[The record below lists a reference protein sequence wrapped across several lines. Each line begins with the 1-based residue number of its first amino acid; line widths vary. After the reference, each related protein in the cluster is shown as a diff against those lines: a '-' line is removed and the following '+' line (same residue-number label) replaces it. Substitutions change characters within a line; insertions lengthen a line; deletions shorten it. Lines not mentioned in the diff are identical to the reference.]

1 MISVTRLD
9 GAEIILNADLVES
22 IEPTPDTLICLANGS
37 KLLVRETPDEV
48 VHRVIE
54 FRRALLA
61 GPVVRPSANPQ
72 GGAE

>member
-9 GAEIILNADLVES
+9 GAEIYLNADLVET

-37 KLLVRETPDEV
+37 KLVVRETPEEV
-48 VHRVIE
+48 VDRVIA

-61 GPVVRPSANPQ
+61 GPVVRASADLE
-72 GGAE
+72 GGTP

>member
-22 IEPTPDTLICLANGS
+22 IEPTPDTL
-37 KLLVRETPDEV
+37 
-48 VHRVIE
+48 
-54 FRRALLA
+54 A

-72 GGAE
+72 GGAA

>member
-9 GAEIILNADLVES
+9 GGEMFLNADLIES

-48 VHRVIE
+48 VTRVIA

-61 GPVVRPSANPQ
+61 GPVVRMVVNRE
-72 GGAE
+72 GGPA

>member
-9 GAEIILNADLVES
+9 GAEIFLNADLVES

-37 KLLVRETPDEV
+37 KLVVRETPEEV
-48 VHRVIE
+48 VDRVIA

-61 GPVVRPSANPQ
+61 GPVVRATAGRE
-72 GGAE
+72 GGAS